1 MTLNT
6 QVQVRGFVL
15 NDAEERRIERQLRSL
30 EPRLAGS
37 PEPVADL
44 ILEWHPDQRTVDT
57 TLRVRLGHLG
67 GHFVSRTSA
76 ETADYATR
84 LAVDDVK
91 RQIERHMAR
100 LRGEPEFGQVSPPS
114 APTPEASL
122 TGSEEQEDLEVPPAD
137 EEPGRLPN

>member
-30 EPRLAGS
+30 EPRLAES

-76 ETADYATR
+76 ETADHATR
-84 LAVDDVK
+84 LAVDDIK
-91 RQIERHMAR
+91 RQIERHMAI
-100 LRGEPEFGQVSPPS
+100 LRGEPEFGKVSPPP
-114 APTPEASL
+114 APTPESPP
-122 TGSEEQEDLEVPPAD
+122 TGSEQPENSEAEQAD
-137 EEPGRLPN
+137 EEPGRLSG

>member
-15 NDAEERRIERQLRSL
+15 NEAEERRIERQLRSL

-44 ILEWHPDQRTVDT
+44 ILEWHPDQRTVDAS
-57 TLRVRLGHLG
+57 LRMRLGHLG
-67 GHFVSRTSA
+67 GHFISRTSA

-84 LAVDDVK
+84 LAVEDVK

-100 LRGEPEFGQVSPPS
+100 LRGEPEFGKVSEQISSPETPS
-114 APTPEASL
+114 TNSLQQENLEA
-122 TGSEEQEDLEVPPAD
+122 QPAD
-137 EEPGRLPN
+137 EEPERPPD